1 MTTSS
6 QWTLLAR
13 ILRPQ
18 GRKGEVLADL
28 FTDFPERF
36 ASNPEVW
43 VAEPGFSAAEGEKL
57 AAPVPARII
66 SHWLPVGRNA
76 GRVVLQL
83 AGVESISAAEGL
95 GSREILVPAGERRP
109 LEPGAA
115 YISDLLGCSVFDGQ
129 VLVGTVEDVQFATT
143 PDGTRRLEDA
153 APLLVVQTPG
163 NTEALIPFAK
173 QYLIELNLTARQ
185 IRMSLPE
192 GLVHI
197 NEIHPT
203 DYDTSD

>member
-36 ASNPEVW
+36 ASTPDVW
-43 VAEPGFSAAEGEKL
+43 LGEPGFSAAEGQKL
-57 AAPVPARII
+57 SPPVPARIT

-83 AGVESISAAEGL
+83 AGVDSISAAEQL
-95 GSREILVPAGERRP
+95 ASREIVVPAEDRMP

-115 YISDLLGCSVFDGQ
+115 YISDLLGCGLFDGQ

-153 APLLVVQTPG
+153 APLLVVHTSE
-163 NTEALIPFAK
+163 NAEVLIPFAK
-173 QYLIELNLTARQ
+173 HYLVEIDLTARQ

-197 NEIHPT
+197 NAVRPPDHNPG
-203 DYDTSD
+203 